1 MRQDRGMDFT
11 RRPAT
16 LDDAAAI
23 HQLIAAAERRWHGQ
37 VEAVPDAVAA
47 DLRRPLI
54 TLDLDT
60 RVVEAAHGELA
71 AWAWVHGGR
80 RAQVDVHPSYV
91 GLGLGT
97 ELLDWAER
105 RAPEVGT
112 DLVAPTRGDAGKAG
126 APLVPPPGGDGLPT
140 NRRL

>member
-37 VEAVPDAVAA
+37 EEAVPDADAA

-54 TLDLDT
+54 TPDDGT
-60 RVVEAAHGELA
+60 RVVEAANA
-71 AWAWVHGGR
+71 KPARWAWVHGR
-80 RAQVDVHPSYV
+80 PRAQVDVHPSSV

-97 ELLDWAER
+97 ELLDW
-105 RAPEVGT
+105 
-112 DLVAPTRGDAGKAG
+112 
-126 APLVPPPGGDGLPT
+126 
-140 NRRL
+140 